1 MLWKKGWY
9 ETRIRLLFVLAL
21 VVVIT
26 VLTMD
31 PAPPG
36 AGSGPLVGATMLPAM
51 FAAFLLAG
59 AGVKTQL
66 GGLQRSKGLHGSMY
80 YTLSLPVTRTRLFNV
95 RVSLGLAETAVIQI
109 LTISAIWLVHAPP
122 GPNATPSDMFKH
134 VVVSLPSDMFK
145 HEVVAFFCV
154 TAVYSLGVFF
164 ATFLDEVYQHW
175 ATVFTVV
182 GTIVI
187 LSRVPLPAWMQNFLV
202 VSQASPLNTHT
213 MPWMAMA
220 VLLGLSGMLLLI
232 ALKIVRSLEY

>member
-9 ETRIRLLFVLAL
+9 ETRTRLLYVLAV

-26 VLTMD
+26 VLAMD
-31 PAPPG
+31 PAPAA
-36 AGSGPLVGATMLPAM
+36 AGSGPLVGATMIPAM
-51 FAAFLLAG
+51 LAALLLAG

-95 RVSLGLAETAVIQI
+95 RVSLGLAETAVIQV
-109 LTISAIWLVHAPP
+109 LTWSALWLVQPAIRANP
-122 GPNATPSDMFKH
+122 APSDMFKH
-134 VVVSLPSDMFK
+134 GVA
-145 HEVVAFFCV
+145 AFFCV

-164 ATFLDEVYQHW
+164 AAFLDDVYQHW
-175 ATVFTVV
+175 ATIFTVV

-187 LSRVPLPAWMQNFLV
+187 LSRVPLPASIDALLV
-202 VSQASPLNTHT
+202 LSLASPLNTHT
-213 MPWMAMA
+213 MPWIAMA

>member
-9 ETRIRLLFVLAL
+9 ETRTRLLIVLAV

-26 VLTMD
+26 VLTMGPPP
-31 PAPPG
+31 PAG
-36 AGSGPLVGATMLPAM
+36 AGLGPLVGVTTIPAM
-51 FAAFLLAG
+51 FAAILLAG

-80 YTLSLPVTRTRLFNV
+80 YTLSLPVKRTRLFSV
-95 RVSLGLAETAVIQI
+95 RVSLGLAETAGI
-109 LTISAIWLVHAPP
+109 LVLTWAALLLVHLDIPLHATQTNAPIL
-122 GPNATPSDMFKH
+122 SDMFKQG
-134 VVVSLPSDMFK
+134 VVTFC
-145 HEVVAFFCV
+145 CV

-164 ATFLDEVYQHW
+164 AAFLDDVYQHW
-175 ATVFTVV
+175 ATIFTVV

-187 LSRVPLPAWMQNFLV
+187 LIRVPLPAWMQTFLV
-202 VSQASPLNTHT
+202 LSLASPLNTHT
-213 MPWMAMA
+213 MPWTAMA

>member
-9 ETRIRLLFVLAL
+9 ETRIRLLFVLAV

-26 VLTMD
+26 VLTMGPPP
-31 PAPPG
+31 PAG
-36 AGSGPLVGATMLPAM
+36 EGSGPAVAATTIPAM
-51 FAAFLLAG
+51 LAAILLAG

-80 YTLSLPVTRTRLFNV
+80 YTLLLPVTRTRLFNV
-95 RVSLGLAETAVIQI
+95 RVSLGLAETAGI
-109 LTISAIWLVHAPP
+109 LVLTWSAIWLVHPAV
-122 GPNATPSDMFKH
+122 GPNAPPPSDIFKH
-134 VVVSLPSDMFK
+134 G
-145 HEVVAFFCV
+145 VVAFLCV

-164 ATFLDEVYQHW
+164 AAFLDDVYQHW
-175 ATVFTVV
+175 ATMFTVV

-187 LSRVPLPAWMQNFLV
+187 LSRVTLPAWMQNFLV
-202 VSQASPLNTHT
+202 LSLASPLNTHT
-213 MPWMAMA
+213 MPWTAMA

>member
-9 ETRIRLLFVLAL
+9 ETRTRLLFVLAV

-26 VLTMD
+26 VLAMD
-31 PAPPG
+31 PAPAA
-36 AGSGPLVGATMLPAM
+36 AGSGPLLAATTIPAM
-51 FAAFLLAG
+51 LAALLLAG

-66 GGLQRSKGLHGSMY
+66 GGLRRSKGLHGSMY
-80 YTLSLPVTRTRLFNV
+80 YTLSLPVKRTRLFSV
-95 RVSLGLAETAVIQI
+95 RVSLGLAETAVILV
-109 LTISAIWLVHAPP
+109 LTWAVLLLAHSVRLHPA
-122 GPNATPSDMFKH
+122 PSDPFKH
-134 VVVSLPSDMFK
+134 GPTLSDLFK
-145 HEVVAFFCV
+145 QGVFTFCCV

-175 ATVFTVV
+175 ATLSTVV

-187 LSRVPLPAWMQNFLV
+187 LNRVTLPASMPPFLV
-202 VSQASPLNTHT
+202 LSLSLASPLNTHT
-213 MPWMAMA
+213 MPWNAMA

>member
-21 VVVIT
+21 LAVIT
-26 VLTMD
+26 VLAMD
-31 PAPPG
+31 PAPAA
-36 AGSGPLVGATMLPAM
+36 AGFGPVVGATTIPAM
-51 FAAFLLAG
+51 FAALLLAG

-80 YTLSLPVTRTRLFNV
+80 YTLSLPVTRTRLFSV
-95 RVSLGLAETAVIQI
+95 RVSLGLAEMAVIQV
-109 LTISAIWLVHAPP
+109 LTFSAIWLVQPAIRANPAPL
-122 GPNATPSDMFKH
+122 FKH
-134 VVVSLPSDMFK
+134 GVS
-145 HEVVAFFCV
+145 AFFCV

-164 ATFLDEVYQHW
+164 SSFLDDVYQHW

-187 LSRVPLPAWMQNFLV
+187 LSRVPLPAWMDAFLV
-202 VSQASPLNTHT
+202 LSLASPLSTHT
-213 MPWMAMA
+213 MPWIAMA

-232 ALKIVRSLEY
+232 AFKIVRSLEY

>member
-9 ETRIRLLFVLAL
+9 ETRIRLLFALAL
-21 VVVIT
+21 VVVIA
-26 VLTMD
+26 VLTMGD
-31 PAPPG
+31 PPPAAEG
-36 AGSGPLVGATMLPAM
+36 FAPLVGATTIPAM
-51 FAAFLLAG
+51 IAALLLAG

-95 RVSLGLAETAVIQI
+95 RVSLGLAEMAAIQV
-109 LTISAIWLVHAPP
+109 LTYSAILLVHL
-122 GPNATPSDMFKH
+122 GDSRRTPAGINVASDLFKH
-134 VVVSLPSDMFK
+134 GVA
-145 HEVVAFFCV
+145 AFFCV

-164 ATFLDEVYQHW
+164 SSFLDDVYQHW
-175 ATVFTVV
+175 ATLFTVV

-187 LSRVPLPAWMQNFLV
+187 MSRVPLPAWMQTFLV
-202 VSQASPLNTHT
+202 LSLASPLNTHT
-213 MPWMAMA
+213 MPWNAMA